1 METTP
6 TVMKVIP
13 KKVAPVIDVETGIKL
28 KKKVAAY
35 ARVST
40 DMEDQKNSFK
50 AQLEEYESRISKNPD
65 WEFVELYSDEG
76 ISGTSTKHREGFLR
90 MVDDAIAGKID
101 LILVKS
107 ISRFARNT
115 VDCLSIIREFRKHDV
130 EVWFDKEAISTNNR
144 KIDMMLTVYASFAQG
159 ESESISE
166 NVKWGIRKRMAKG
179 QRKMHTSTTLGYVTD
194 PDGKVVIDE
203 SEVEIV
209 EEIFNLY
216 IFGYSMNDICKT
228 MEERGFKTGKGN
240 AQWKLADVL
249 RILNNEKYIGDFVMQ
264 KTVVKDVL
272 DHKAYKNDG
281 IEEMYILQNHHEAI
295 IDRGLFDLVKS
306 IKQRKFKEK
315 EPSNVVNLLNGL
327 VFCEDCLRPLTLV
340 YAHPNSPYKRA
351 VLTCKSTSKS
361 SLNYRI
367 CSISNTIDYTLA
379 VKALMDVFARFNS
392 INDKAIALVGEAYKF
407 AMTEIAKRIQSLK
420 KSNEDNQIKLSQLIQ
435 AQIKENDVEKYR
447 FRYGQLNKLINTNND
462 EINSLENEAYSMMK
476 ACSFQE
482 QINKYKSNADYLT
495 YDLVKDF
502 IKTII
507 RTTDNEL
514 LFVLC
519 DEPIIL
525 TTDLISEIKEKEPIY
540 SSEVSDSKR
549 VLKYKVIRLERK

>member
-50 AQLEEYESRISKNPD
+50 AQLEEYESRIGKNPD

-249 RILNNEKYIGDFVMQ
+249 RILNNEIY
-264 KTVVKDVL
+264 
-272 DHKAYKNDG
+272 
-281 IEEMYILQNHHEAI
+281 
-295 IDRGLFDLVKS
+295 
-306 IKQRKFKEK
+306 
-315 EPSNVVNLLNGL
+315 
-327 VFCEDCLRPLTLV
+327 
-340 YAHPNSPYKRA
+340 
-351 VLTCKSTSKS
+351 
-361 SLNYRI
+361 
-367 CSISNTIDYTLA
+367 
-379 VKALMDVFARFNS
+379 
-392 INDKAIALVGEAYKF
+392 
-407 AMTEIAKRIQSLK
+407 
-420 KSNEDNQIKLSQLIQ
+420 
-435 AQIKENDVEKYR
+435 
-447 FRYGQLNKLINTNND
+447 
-462 EINSLENEAYSMMK
+462 
-476 ACSFQE
+476 
-482 QINKYKSNADYLT
+482 YL
-495 YDLVKDF
+495 
-502 IKTII
+502 
-507 RTTDNEL
+507 
-514 LFVLC
+514 
-519 DEPIIL
+519 
-525 TTDLISEIKEKEPIY
+525 
-540 SSEVSDSKR
+540 
-549 VLKYKVIRLERK
+549 